1 LKPKVLKWREKDRKI
16 LLERVK
22 ERYIQILKLRLNIVY
37 IDPMRKIRAK
47 EERNKR
53 K

>member
-1 LKPKVLKWREKDRKI
+1 MKPKVLKWREKDRKI